1 MTTTTLAVLVPLL
14 PFLGAVAGLLLG
26 RTRPRLRTP
35 PRRPAAR
42 SPPSALAVVVA
53 VRQGGDQAVD
63 AATELTPTGSVPIEL
78 ALHIDGFAA
87 LVAVLVGLVATCVQI
102 YSTGY
107 LRDDPRYPSYAALV
121 SLFTSAMLLVVYSG
135 DLMVLLVG
143 WEIMGICSYFL
154 VGHYWE
160 TPEARAASLK
170 AFLVTKLGDV
180 PFLIG
185 LFALAADAGS
195 FRITSIL
202 GTVASGGLDHPTLIA
217 LLLLAGVAGKSA
229 QFPLHTWLPD
239 AMAGPTPVSALI
251 HAATMVA
258 AGVYFV
264 ARLLPVFAASAAALV
279 VLAVMAAV
287 TMVGSALA
295 ALAQD
300 DIKRVLA
307 YSTIGQLG
315 YMTGA
320 LAVGD
325 RGAAVFHL
333 LSHGAFKALL
343 FLGGGRDHP
352 RRRHQLAGRHVPDER
367 PARPR
372 PRRLLDDDRG
382 APRARRDPA
391 LQRLL
396 LQGGRPRRRRAR
408 RHRPRRGHPRRRR
421 LDRPRR
427 RPGHRPAHRRLRDP
441 PVAAR
446 LPRPGSRG
454 PRPRQAAHRHERRA
468 VGARRPLA
476 RLRPRHRPRC
486 PTGSTDATST
496 PTLTTSV
503 LGTGVA
509 LVGGLVTYGAW
520 RHTTAMA
527 ARVPLGA
534 VAAHPDGDAGLVE
547 AEAIA
552 SHAPAYGDMASA
564 PDPADPGRLLLG
576 PLHRHAAVGFHLDA
590 VYAALFVRP
599 VQAAATLVRFL
610 DREVVDTYVRG
621 AGAAPRWLGAAVR
634 RAQTGNVQTYL
645 ERAARRLRR
654 PGGRRRPR
662 RHRGSVSRRDRYQRV
677 RDAVPSRV
685 HRRRPAPRRRRR
697 SAAGPA
703 RADGEAPEQAVLRHG
718 VTVTGAVLIAAIVLA
733 LGFDHDHPSRMQA
746 TTDISW
752 IPALDVRIHLGIDGI
767 SLPLLVL
774 TALLTFLCA
783 LYRYFKMPTGP
794 SPKAFVALAPRPR
807 VRHPRHL
814 RRPRPAAVL
823 PRLRDG
829 AHPDVLP
836 HRPLGR

>member
-14 PFLGAVAGLLLG
+14 PFLGAAAGLLLG
-26 RTRPRLRTP
+26 RTAPGFVRPLAVLPTL
-35 PRRPAAR
+35 AA
-42 SPPSALAVVVA
+42 AVLAVVVA
-53 VRQGGDQAVD
+53 VRQDGGRAID
-63 AATELTPTGSVPIEL
+63 ASTQLTPTGSVPIDL
-78 ALHIDGFAA
+78 AVHIDGFAA
-87 LVAVLVGLVATCVQI
+87 LAAILVGVVASCVQI

-185 LFALAADAGS
+185 LFALAADAGT
-195 FRITSIL
+195 FRITGIL
-202 GTVASGGLDHPTLIA
+202 GAVAADAIEHPTLIA

-258 AGVYFV
+258 AGIYFV
-264 ARLLPVFAASAAALV
+264 ARLLPLFAASAAAMT

-315 YMTGA
+315 YMSGA

-343 FLGGGRDHP
+343 FLAAGVIIHAAGTNS
-352 RRRHQLAGRHVPDER
+352 LAAMSRMSGLAKRVPDAYWTMTVALLALAAIPPFAGFFSKEAVLVAAEHTALGDSDTA
-367 PARPR
+367 PVTAGWFVLVAALLTAVLTAAYAI
-372 PRRLLDDDRG
+372 RLWLLTFRGRG
-382 APRARRDPA
+382 AEAPDH
-391 LQRLL
+391 
-396 LQGGRPRRRRAR
+396 GRQPLSMTTVLWVLAV
-408 RHRPRRGHPRRRR
+408 PSLAFG
-421 LDRPRR
+421 LTA
-427 RPGHRPAHRRLRDP
+427 G
-441 PVAAR
+441 R
-446 LPRPGSRG
+446 LPRWFDGH
-454 PRPRQAAHRHERRA
+454 A
-468 VGARRPLA
+468 L
-476 RLRPRHRPRC
+476 
-486 PTGSTDATST
+486 T
-496 PTLTTSV
+496 PTLTTAV

-520 RHTTAMA
+520 RHSTAIA
-527 ARVPLGA
+527 ARLPIGA
-534 VAAHPDGDAGLVE
+534 VAAHPDAEPAVSE

-552 SHAPAYGDMASA
+552 THTPAYGDIAA
-564 PDPADPGRLLLG
+564 AHDPADPARLLLG
-576 PLHRHAAVGFHLDA
+576 PLHRHAAAGFHVDA
-590 VYAALFVRP
+590 LYSVLFVRP
-599 VQAAATLVRFL
+599 VRAAAQLVRFL

-621 AGAAPRWLGAAVR
+621 SGTGTRWLGTAVR

-645 ERAARRLRR
+645 SALLA
-654 PGGRRRPR
+654 
-662 RHRGSVSRRDRYQRV
+662 GSV
-677 RDAVPSRV
+677 
-685 HRRRPAPRRRRR
+685 
-697 SAAGPA
+697 
-703 RADGEAPEQAVLRHG
+703 VL
-718 VTVTGAVLIAAIVLA
+718 AIAAVVLSNVNA
-733 LGFDHDHPSRMQA
+733 GS
-746 TTDISW
+746 
-752 IPALDVRIHLGIDGI
+752 
-767 SLPLLVL
+767 
-774 TALLTFLCA
+774 
-783 LYRYFKMPTGP
+783 
-794 SPKAFVALAPRPR
+794 
-807 VRHPRHL
+807 
-814 RRPRPAAVL
+814 
-823 PRLRDG
+823 
-829 AHPDVLP
+829 
-836 HRPLGR
+836 

>member
-14 PFLGAVAGLLLG
+14 PFLGAAAGLLLG
-26 RTRPRLRTP
+26 RTVPGFVRPLAVLPTL
-35 PRRPAAR
+35 AALV
-42 SPPSALAVVVA
+42 LAVVVA
-53 VRQGGDQAVD
+53 ARQGGGRAVD
-63 AATELTPTGSVPIEL
+63 AVTELTPTGSVPVEL

-87 LVAVLVGLVATCVQI
+87 LVAVLVGTVATCVQI

-121 SLFTSAMLLVVYSG
+121 SLFTSAMFLVVYSG

-185 LFALAADAGS
+185 LLALATEAGS
-195 FRITSIL
+195 FRITKIL
-202 GTVASGGLDHPTLIA
+202 GAVANGSLDHPTLIA

-264 ARLLPVFAASAAALV
+264 ARLLPLFQASHAAMV

-320 LAVGD
+320 LAAGD

-333 LSHGAFKALL
+333 ISHGAFKALL
-343 FLGGGRDHP
+343 FLAAGVIIHAAGTNSLAAMSRMRGLRDRVPDAYWTMTVALLALAAIPPFSGFFSKESVLVAAEHVATGHTEHAPGAAGWTVLVAGLLTALLTAAYATRLWLLAFRGRGAEAPDHGRQPVVMNAVLWALAIPSLALGGLAFRLLPDWFDGRD
-352 RRRHQLAGRHVPDER
+352 L
-367 PARPR
+367 
-372 PRRLLDDDRG
+372 
-382 APRARRDPA
+382 
-391 LQRLL
+391 
-396 LQGGRPRRRRAR
+396 
-408 RHRPRRGHPRRRR
+408 
-421 LDRPRR
+421 
-427 RPGHRPAHRRLRDP
+427 
-441 PVAAR
+441 
-446 LPRPGSRG
+446 
-454 PRPRQAAHRHERRA
+454 
-468 VGARRPLA
+468 
-476 RLRPRHRPRC
+476 
-486 PTGSTDATST
+486 T

-509 LVGGLVTYGAW
+509 LVGGIVTYAAW
-520 RHTTAMA
+520 RHTTALA
-527 ARVPLGA
+527 DRTPLGA
-534 VAAHPDGDAGLVE
+534 VAAHPEGDAALVE

-552 SHAPAYGDMASA
+552 SHKPAYGDIAYA
-564 PDPADPGRLLLG
+564 PDPSDPGRLLLG

-590 VYAALFVRP
+590 VYRTLFVRP
-599 VQAAATLVRFL
+599 VQAGASLVRFL

-621 AGAAPRWLGAAVR
+621 AGTLPRWLGAAVR
-634 RAQTGNVQTYL
+634 RAQTGNVQTY
-645 ERAARRLRR
+645 
-654 PGGRRRPR
+654 
-662 RHRGSVSRRDRYQRV
+662 VS
-677 RDAVPSRV
+677 ALL
-685 HRRRPAPRRRRR
+685 
-697 SAAGPA
+697 AG
-703 RADGEAPEQAVLRHG
+703 
-718 VTVTGAVLIAAIVLA
+718 TV
-733 LGFDHDHPSRMQA
+733 
-746 TTDISW
+746 
-752 IPALDVRIHLGIDGI
+752 
-767 SLPLLVL
+767 VL
-774 TALLTFLCA
+774 T
-783 LYRYFKMPTGP
+783 
-794 SPKAFVALAPRPR
+794 V
-807 VRHPRHL
+807 
-814 RRPRPAAVL
+814 AAVL
-823 PRLRDG
+823 VATG
-829 AHPDVLP
+829 A
-836 HRPLGR
+836 

>member
-14 PFLGAVAGLLLG
+14 PFLGAAAGLLLG
-26 RTRPRLRTP
+26 RRAPGFVRP
-35 PRRPAAR
+35 
-42 SPPSALAVVVA
+42 LAVLPTLAALVLAVLVA
-53 VRQGGDQAVD
+53 SRQGGGRPVD

-78 ALHIDGFAA
+78 ALNIDGFAA
-87 LVAVLVGLVATCVQI
+87 LVAVLVGCVATCVQI

-121 SLFTSAMLLVVYSG
+121 SLFTSAMFLVVYSG

-185 LFALAADAGS
+185 LLALATEAGS
-195 FRITSIL
+195 FRITTIL
-202 GTVASGGLDHPTLIA
+202 GAVANGSLDHPTLIA

-264 ARLLPVFAASAAALV
+264 ARLLPLFEASRAAMV

-320 LAVGD
+320 LAAGD

-333 LSHGAFKALL
+333 LTHGAFKALL
-343 FLGGGRDHP
+343 FLAAGVIIHAAGTNSLAAMSRMRGLRDRVPDAYWTMSVALLALAAIPPFSGFFSKESVLGVAEHVATGHTEHAPGAAGWTVLLAGLITALLTAAYATRLWLLAFHGQGAEAPDHGRQPVVMNAVLWVLALPSLALGGLAFRLLPDWFDGRD
-352 RRRHQLAGRHVPDER
+352 L
-367 PARPR
+367 
-372 PRRLLDDDRG
+372 
-382 APRARRDPA
+382 
-391 LQRLL
+391 
-396 LQGGRPRRRRAR
+396 
-408 RHRPRRGHPRRRR
+408 
-421 LDRPRR
+421 
-427 RPGHRPAHRRLRDP
+427 
-441 PVAAR
+441 
-446 LPRPGSRG
+446 
-454 PRPRQAAHRHERRA
+454 
-468 VGARRPLA
+468 
-476 RLRPRHRPRC
+476 
-486 PTGSTDATST
+486 T

-509 LVGGLVTYGAW
+509 LTGGIVTYTAW
-520 RHTTAMA
+520 RHTTALA
-527 ARVPLGA
+527 ARTPLGA
-534 VAAHPDGDAGLVE
+534 VAAHPEGDAALVE

-552 SHAPAYGDMASA
+552 THRPAYGNVASA

-599 VQAAATLVRFL
+599 VQAGASLVRFL

-621 AGAAPRWLGAAVR
+621 AAALPRWLGAAVR
-634 RAQTGNVQTYL
+634 RAQTGNVQTY
-645 ERAARRLRR
+645 
-654 PGGRRRPR
+654 
-662 RHRGSVSRRDRYQRV
+662 VS
-677 RDAVPSRV
+677 ALL
-685 HRRRPAPRRRRR
+685 
-697 SAAGPA
+697 AG
-703 RADGEAPEQAVLRHG
+703 
-718 VTVTGAVLIAAIVLA
+718 TVVLA
-733 LGFDHDHPSRMQA
+733 
-746 TTDISW
+746 
-752 IPALDVRIHLGIDGI
+752 V
-767 SLPLLVL
+767 
-774 TALLTFLCA
+774 
-783 LYRYFKMPTGP
+783 
-794 SPKAFVALAPRPR
+794 
-807 VRHPRHL
+807 
-814 RRPRPAAVL
+814 AAVL
-823 PRLRDG
+823 VATG
-829 AHPDVLP
+829 A
-836 HRPLGR
+836 

>member
-14 PFLGAVAGLLLG
+14 PFLGAAAGLLLG
-26 RTRPRLRTP
+26 RTAPGFVRP
-35 PRRPAAR
+35 
-42 SPPSALAVVVA
+42 LAVLPTLTALVLAVLVA
-53 VRQGGDQAVD
+53 VRQGGNQAVD

-87 LVAVLVGLVATCVQI
+87 LVAVLVGLVASCVQI

-135 DLMVLLVG
+135 DLIVLLVG

-160 TPEARAASLK
+160 TPEARAASIK

-185 LFALAADAGS
+185 LFALATDAGS
-195 FRITSIL
+195 FRITKVL

-258 AGVYFV
+258 AGVYFI
-264 ARLLPVFAASAAALV
+264 ARLLPVFQASSAAMV

-287 TMVGSALA
+287 TMAGSGLA

-343 FLGGGRDHP
+343 FLAAGVIIHASGTNS
-352 RRRHQLAGRHVPDER
+352 LAAMSRMKDLRTRVPDAYWTMTVALLALTAIPPFSGFFSKEAVLGAAEHVATGHTEHA
-367 PARPR
+367 PGAAGWIVLVAGLVSAVLTAAYAT
-372 PRRLLDDDRG
+372 RLWLLAFRGRGVEAPDHGRQPLTMTVVLWVLAVPSLAFGLAYGPLPDWFDDR
-382 APRARRDPA
+382 D
-391 LQRLL
+391 LT
-396 LQGGRPRRRRAR
+396 
-408 RHRPRRGHPRRRR
+408 
-421 LDRPRR
+421 
-427 RPGHRPAHRRLRDP
+427 
-441 PVAAR
+441 PV
-446 LPRPGSRG
+446 
-454 PRPRQAAHRHERRA
+454 
-468 VGARRPLA
+468 
-476 RLRPRHRPRC
+476 
-486 PTGSTDATST
+486 
-496 PTLTTSV
+496 LTTSV
-503 LGTGVA
+503 LGTGLA
-509 LVGGLVTYGAW
+509 LVGVIVTYGAW
-520 RHTTAMA
+520 KHTSAMA
-527 ARVPLGA
+527 AQVPVGA
-534 VAAHPDGDAGLVE
+534 VAAHPDADAGLVE

-552 SHAPAYGDMASA
+552 SHAPAYGDVAYT

-599 VQAAATLVRFL
+599 VQAGATLVRFL

-621 AGAAPRWLGAAVR
+621 AGALPRWLGEAVR
-634 RAQTGNVQTYL
+634 RAQTGNLQTYVSAL
-645 ERAARRLRR
+645 LAGTVVLVVAALL
-654 PGGRRRPR
+654 
-662 RHRGSVSRRDRYQRV
+662 V
-677 RDAVPSRV
+677 A
-685 HRRRPAPRRRRR
+685 
-697 SAAGPA
+697 
-703 RADGEAPEQAVLRHG
+703 
-718 VTVTGAVLIAAIVLA
+718 TGA
-733 LGFDHDHPSRMQA
+733 
-746 TTDISW
+746 
-752 IPALDVRIHLGIDGI
+752 
-767 SLPLLVL
+767 
-774 TALLTFLCA
+774 
-783 LYRYFKMPTGP
+783 
-794 SPKAFVALAPRPR
+794 
-807 VRHPRHL
+807 
-814 RRPRPAAVL
+814 
-823 PRLRDG
+823 
-829 AHPDVLP
+829 
-836 HRPLGR
+836 